1 MDQMTKNAISA
12 TLHCLTGC
20 AIGEILG
27 MMIGTHYQL
36 GNTVTVILSI
46 TLAFLF
52 GYTLTFIPIKRSGMS
67 TRAAIRTTLAAD
79 TISITSMEIIDNLI
93 MIVIPGAMMAGL
105 NSGLFWGS
113 LATSLVLAFIVTVPV
128 NRWLIAR
135 GKGHAVVHAMH
146 GHNHEHMDH

>member
-146 GHNHEHMDH
+146 GHDHEHMDH

>member
-1 MDQMTKNAISA
+1 MTKNAISA

-146 GHNHEHMDH
+146 GHDHEHMDH